1 MARTSAQLRSFSSQ
15 GFGMK
20 CCLLNGCGGHWP
32 FGSCDLK
39 KRIAGFQRLSE
50 GQATG
55 GYQVLNAVLQ
65 WSSTMFSAT
74 FPSAARRQHSRTLCA
89 LRRSDTTTTG
99 GTIGDEVDWFQ
110 AEIMK
115 DSTDTWAGTFEHWRW
130 YFLNH
135 AFLEWFVVC
144 FLHVTVWR
152 NCCHMLLWNRS
163 QHPVG
168 TVNLSLEEITTSS
181 AKRDGK
187 GTYVQACDATHW
199 LRISSS
205 RALVAPYKLWE
216 VNDVCFLFSFT

>member
-50 GQATG
+50 GPLVAIRC
-55 GYQVLNAVLQ
+55 
-65 WSSTMFSAT
+65 WMRCSSGPGPALFVFCNIPKRGPAAT
-74 FPSAARRQHSRTLCA
+74 FEWTLCT

-135 AFLEWFVVC
+135 AFLEWIVVC

-152 NCCHMLLWNRS
+152 NCCHMLLWNCS

-199 LRISSS
+199 PRISSS
-205 RALVAPYKLWE
+205 RALVAPYNL
-216 VNDVCFLFSFT
+216 

>member
-1 MARTSAQLRSFSSQ
+1 MGRTSASSAQVVFFSRLWHEVLPSERLRRALTLWILRPEEEDSWIPTAFWGSSHWWLS
-15 GFGMK
+15 GAE
-20 CCLLNGCGGHWP
+20 CGWMRC
-32 FGSCDLK
+32 S
-39 KRIAGFQRLSE
+39 R
-50 GQATG
+50 
-55 GYQVLNAVLQ
+55 
-65 WSSTMFSAT
+65 SSTMFSAT

-99 GTIGDEVDWFQ
+99 ETKGDEVDWFQ

-135 AFLEWFVVC
+135 AFLEWIVVC

-152 NCCHMLLWNRS
+152 NCCHMLLWNCS

-187 GTYVQACDATHW
+187 RTYVQACDATHW

-205 RALVAPYKLWE
+205 WALVAPYKL
-216 VNDVCFLFSFT
+216 